1 MSILTVLPM
10 IPSQA
15 NPTAIS
21 LIQTMYQM
29 FFPMSME
36 TPSSSTGS
44 SKCKRFNR
52 YISRIHKQE
61 TNTQLP
67 SSSTSCLSTIRDNLA
82 PTAPSAQDVPMDT
95 TDVTSDSDEQ
105 ANLNSTTH
113 DQSITSTLPEA
124 IAADSTCISAMPCL
138 FETNS
143 VPGVSIPVQVE
154 DACLTDTGAPI
165 DQSPLVGSPELAI
178 ESSATNPVE
187 SASVI
192 ETEIVENEVVP
203 SLPSPSSDFH
213 ATSVEVSSSD
223 TDNAPKPSEGDSGS
237 SATSEFSVTKIES
250 DDKATHFYT
259 GLPRL
264 GLFFFTFTHSFHHLC
279 AQLVPTYSQTNKMNS

>member
-1 MSILTVLPM
+1 MSINCTSHDSVTGKPH
-10 IPSQA
+10 SH
-15 NPTAIS
+15 IS
-21 LIQTMYQM
+21 HPDYVPNV
-29 FFPMSME
+29 FPNEYGNTS
-36 TPSSSTGS
+36 SSSTGS

-52 YISRIHKQE
+52 YISRVHKQE

-67 SSSTSCLSTIRDNLA
+67 SSSTSCLSTIRVNLA
-82 PTAPSAQDVPMDT
+82 PTAPSAQDAPMDT

-105 ANLNSTTH
+105 VNLNSTTH
-113 DQSITSTLPEA
+113 DQSIISTPPEA
-124 IAADSTCISAMPCL
+124 NAADTTCISAIPCL

-143 VPGVSIPVQVE
+143 VPGVSIPVQVA

-165 DQSPLVGSPELAI
+165 DQSPLVTSPELAI

-192 ETEIVENEVVP
+192 GTEIVENEVVQ

-259 GLPRL
+259 GLP
-264 GLFFFTFTHSFHHLC
+264 S
-279 AQLVPTYSQTNKMNS
+279 